1 MTHSTSHS
9 KRRTRTAHSRK
20 PWSWLGLTTAAL
32 FMTSLPL
39 LAAAAPSSRLV
50 KRAPVEYIAD
60 SEPTI
65 ELTFEA
71 NDSYYLQALT
81 LNQCQNQLVLPENG
95 THVRSYYAITTPEIE
110 MGINFYLDENC
121 QEYDF
126 SVLSEVRE
134 FVGAFASL
142 KYVGEFKNAK
152 TGFYENTEFSTTV
165 FPDASSE
172 PGPPESGRQP
182 MVAPGS
188 SVAGVRTGNAGLAVG
203 MGIIG
208 MVLVLGVVGLSVLAY
223 RRFGPEGRRRGG
235 DGGAFMTLSTSADA
249 EEQAGL
255 TGENG
260 PHSSAVMQSR
270 VGVSFDDERYP
281 TGYRDEEYDGS
292 DDDAVELGY
301 PKNDADEA
309 GVQPPNAKLQ

>member
-1 MTHSTSHS
+1 MV
-9 KRRTRTAHSRK
+9 
-20 PWSWLGLTTAAL
+20 
-32 FMTSLPL
+32 SLPL
-39 LAAAAPSSRLV
+39 LATAAPASSSSSQLV
-50 KRAPVEYIAD
+50 KRAPVEFIAD
-60 SEPTI
+60 SEPSI

-95 THVRSYYAITTPEIE
+95 THVRPYYAITTPESA

-165 FPDASSE
+165 FPDSRTD

-182 MVAPGS
+182 LVTPGNT
-188 SVAGVRTGNAGLAVG
+188 VTTTGNAGLAVG

-208 MVLVLGVVGLSVLAY
+208 MVLVLGIVGVSVLAY

-249 EEQAGL
+249 EEQVGL

-281 TGYRDEEYDGS
+281 AGYRDEEHESS
-292 DDDAVELGY
+292 DEGEVELGY
-301 PKNDADEA
+301 PKDDAEA
-309 GVQPPNAKLQ
+309 GLQPQNAKLQ

>member
-1 MTHSTSHS
+1 M
-9 KRRTRTAHSRK
+9 RK

-39 LAAAAPSSRLV
+39 LATAAPASSSSQLV
-50 KRAPVEYIAD
+50 KRAPVEFIAD
-60 SEPTI
+60 SEPSI

-95 THVRSYYAITTPEIE
+95 THVRPYNAITTPEIA

-165 FPDASSE
+165 FPDSSTD

-182 MVAPGS
+182 LVTPGNT
-188 SVAGVRTGNAGLAVG
+188 VTTTGNAGLAVG

-208 MVLVLGVVGLSVLAY
+208 MVLVLGIVGVSVLAY

-249 EEQAGL
+249 EEQVGL

-281 TGYRDEEYDGS
+281 AGYRDEEHESS
-292 DDDAVELGY
+292 DEGEVELGY
-301 PKNDADEA
+301 PKDDAEA
-309 GVQPPNAKLQ
+309 GLQPQNAKLQ

>member
-1 MTHSTSHS
+1 M
-9 KRRTRTAHSRK
+9 RK

-32 FMTSLPL
+32 FMASLPL
-39 LAAAAPSSRLV
+39 LATAAPSSPQLH

-60 SEPTI
+60 SEPSI

-95 THVRSYYAITTPEIE
+95 THVRPYNAITTPEIE

-165 FPDASSE
+165 FPDSNTE

-182 MVAPGS
+182 LVGPGNTS
-188 SVAGVRTGNAGLAVG
+188 TTGNAGLAVG

-208 MVLVLGVVGLSVLAY
+208 MVLVLGIVGLCVLAY

-249 EEQAGL
+249 EEQVGL

-270 VGVSFDDERYP
+270 AGVSFDDERYP
-281 TGYRDEEYDGS
+281 AGYRDEEHDSS
-292 DDDAVELGY
+292 DDDEVELGY
-301 PKNDADEA
+301 PKNEA
-309 GVQPPNAKLQ
+309 VAGSQPQNAKLQ